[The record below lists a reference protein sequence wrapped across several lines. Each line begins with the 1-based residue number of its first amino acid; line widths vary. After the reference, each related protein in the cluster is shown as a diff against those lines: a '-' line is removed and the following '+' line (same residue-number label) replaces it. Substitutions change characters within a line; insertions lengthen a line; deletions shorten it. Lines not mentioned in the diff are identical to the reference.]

1 LTDPVDSW
9 DKLESLYKSK
19 SLTSRLYL
27 KKRLFSLKMMEEANF
42 NQHLDQFN
50 KTMMEL
56 ASLVVNIEKEDKAL
70 LLLASLP
77 SSFHNIVIILLFR
90 KKTLRF
96 DEVVA
101 VLLMNET

>member
-1 LTDPVDSW
+1 
-9 DKLESLYKSK
+9 
-19 SLTSRLYL
+19 
-27 KKRLFSLKMMEEANF
+27 MMEEANF

-77 SSFHNIVIILLFR
+77 SSFDNVVTVFLFG
-90 KKTLRF
+90 KETLIF

-101 VLLMNET
+101 ALLIDETRWGNNRLSNDGQVVMVTKEPSRR